1 MFGASIS
8 ETTMRPNPRPAGLG
22 VADMKQARGG
32 EKQIRGS
39 GGSLEPPGPLPT
51 HLRAVCTGY
60 SECLPTL
67 LNPLAER
74 SSFSQA
80 RGLQAGDRTHG
91 AVDLQPPDAETR
103 PLLPGA
109 LGPEPVCL

>member
-1 MFGASIS
+1 MA
-8 ETTMRPNPRPAGLG
+8 
-22 VADMKQARGG
+22 
-32 EKQIRGS
+32 
-39 GGSLEPPGPLPT
+39 
-51 HLRAVCTGY
+51 Y
-60 SECLPTL
+60 SERLPTL

-91 AVDLQPPDAETR
+91 AVDLQPPGAETR